1 MKKFLAG
8 CLVGLL
14 LLGVLVGG
22 AVYFGWGYLRP
33 AVATMT
39 DVASGVSRL
48 GEATDIDRD
57 LRNTALF
64 NPPASGEL
72 TADQVTRFI
81 RVQQQVRTALGDR
94 RDAFA
99 ARYRELSPR
108 APDGTVVVPSLQDL
122 VGGVKDLSDVYL
134 EAWRAQVAAM
144 NEARFSRD
152 EFSWVRVRVY
162 QAAGLDA
169 VRYDAR
175 DLARAIEKVTEGAR
189 LDLPALTLPDAPAAN
204 RALVRPHLELVRSW
218 LGMAAFGL

>member
-8 CLVGLL
+8 CLMGLL
-14 LLGVLVGG
+14 LLGVLVG
-22 AVYFGWGYLRP
+22 AAAYFAWGYLRP
-33 AVATMT
+33 AVTTVT
-39 DVASGVSRL
+39 DMASGVTRL
-48 GEATDIDRD
+48 GEATDIDRE

-64 NPPASGEL
+64 DPPASGEL

-81 RVQQQVRTALGDR
+81 GVQQQAKAALGER
-94 RDAFA
+94 GEAFA
-99 ARYRELSPR
+99 AKYRELSPR
-108 APDGTVVVPSLQDL
+108 SPDGTVAVPSLQDL

-134 EAWRAQVAAM
+134 DAWRAQVAAM
-144 NEARFSRD
+144 NEAGFSRE
-152 EFSWVRVRVY
+152 EFSWVRGRVY

-175 DLARAIEKVTEGAR
+175 DLARAIERVADGAR
-189 LDLPALTLPDAPAAN
+189 LDLPAVTLPDAPAAN